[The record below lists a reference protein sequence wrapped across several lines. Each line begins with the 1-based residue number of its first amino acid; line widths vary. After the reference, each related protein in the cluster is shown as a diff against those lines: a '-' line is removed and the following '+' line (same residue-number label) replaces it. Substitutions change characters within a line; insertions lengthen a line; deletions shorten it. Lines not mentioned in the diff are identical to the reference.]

1 MFTDVKWRDKSLGF
15 EIDILLPNEK
25 IAIEV
30 DGWYWHKDKEDKDTE
45 KNNKIIKCGFT
56 PLRVRGKPLNKI
68 NEYDVIFKKSNTD
81 MIIIPNVIRK
91 ICDLTN
97 LKMEYIPWLNESEFT
112 EILLNKDIKQT
123 LL

>member
-1 MFTDVKWRDKSLGF
+1 MR
-15 EIDILLPNEK
+15 
-25 IAIEV
+25 
-30 DGWYWHKDKEDKDTE
+30 
-45 KNNKIIKCGFT
+45 
-56 PLRVRGKPLNKI
+56 
-68 NEYDVIFKKSNTD
+68 
-81 MIIIPNVIRK
+81 IIPNVIRK